1 MRFKKKN
8 TKVKSHPGL
17 PYDPHP
23 SGALRTA
30 EPDRVIYPIT
40 LSCFGLV
47 SRVRRQTLS
56 LPERSGRVRVWRR
69 TLCTLIRFG
78 LVLNVARKLYEAPLG
93 TLTCVHACAGF
104 VNRFMSCMRE
114 QVLFIGRKH
123 GPCVPG
129 TSMVPRGPSCTILH
143 RMDMVT
149 SWWTLYI
156 NIYMYIYINIYTYQ
170 YYVI

>member
-1 MRFKKKN
+1 MQ
-8 TKVKSHPGL
+8 SYP
-17 PYDPHP
+17 DPHP
-23 SGALRTA
+23 SGAFRKAEGLAPNQKNQPKTA
-30 EPDRVIYPIT
+30 EGRGVTYPPT
-40 LSCFGLV
+40 LTF
-47 SRVRRQTLS
+47 
-56 LPERSGRVRVWRR
+56 PERSGRVRVWRR
-69 TLCTLIRFG
+69 TLKTLIRFG